1 MIITI
6 LSRDKISQNIFKE
19 NILDITNFVTL
30 GTHSNQDSNTLKER
44 INFAL
49 GQNKDVLIFHALK
62 RSSFAISKDWNPEP
76 VADYQKELY
85 EISDLLIYTPTLFQ
99 SSYGKTLTVIKGDLS
114 LLKLKT
120 P

>member
-1 MIITI
+1 MIVTV

-19 NILDITNFVTL
+19 SISELDKYALL
-30 GTHSNQDSNTLKER
+30 GTHSNQDSNALKER

-49 GQNKDVLIFHALK
+49 GQDKDIIIFHALK
-62 RSSFAISKDWNPEP
+62 RSSFAISKEWVPEP

-99 SSYGKTLTVIKGDLS
+99 SSYGKLLTVIKGDITKI
-114 LLKLKT
+114 KLKS
-120 P
+120 